1 MDHYGTIQ
9 VYTGDGKGKTTA
21 ALGAAFRAL
30 GHGWKVLCIQFMK
43 GDIEYGELKA
53 AQGMTGL
60 EIIQKGL
67 ATFVPKGNPSEEDL
81 RLAEEGLVFAREALQ
96 SGMFNMIVLDE
107 INVAMDYGLLEI
119 GDVIDMLSRRPR
131 HVELILTGRNAPREI
146 TELADTVTEML
157 EVRHHFHAGLAARR
171 GIEY

>member
-1 MDHYGTIQ
+1 MDHIGTIQ

-30 GHGWKVLCIQFMK
+30 GHGWRVLCIQFMK

-53 AQGMTGL
+53 AQTTTGL

-67 ATFVPKGNPSEEDL
+67 PTFVQKGNPSPEDR
-81 RLAEEGLVFAREALQ
+81 RLAEEGLVLAREALE
-96 SGMFNMIVLDE
+96 SGSYDMIVLDE
-107 INVAMDYGLLEI
+107 INVAVDYGLLELA
-119 GDVIDMLSRRPR
+119 DVIDVLSERPR
-131 HVELILTGRNAPREI
+131 HAELILTGRNAPREI
-146 TELADTVTEML
+146 IQLADTVTEMR
-157 EVRHHFHAGLAARR
+157 EVRHHFQGGVKARR